1 MMSQE
6 EQHLPGE
13 EDGEDEEGDIEART
27 AVEALLALTSPTD
40 YTHHTG
46 IPNSTLC
53 GALSK
58 NMGKCLV

>member
-1 MMSQE
+1 MSHE
-6 EQHLPGE
+6 EHHQPGEE

-46 IPNSTLC
+46 KYIPN
-53 GALSK
+53 G
-58 NMGKCLV
+58 